1 MSGVISNI
9 QRFTVHDGP
18 GIRLTIFFQGCPLQC
33 WWCHNPEC
41 IPHPDSMEPKDKNI
55 MSVKELM
62 AEIRKEQIF
71 MDESGGGV
79 TFSGGEPLLQSAFL
93 VNILDACKEEGIHTA
108 LDTSGLAPTKA
119 FNLIVDKTDLF
130 LYDLKIIN
138 DDLHKKYTATSNTL
152 ILRNLESLN
161 ERQKN
166 VIIRIPLIPGITD
179 TKENISEM
187 IEFLNRLPNLRNIN
201 LLPYHTI
208 AESKYNRLNLTYKL
222 KGVKTSDQNH
232 NQKIKQQFTD
242 AGFHVRIGG

>member
-18 GIRLTIFFQGCPLQC
+18 GIRLTIFLQGCPLQC

-41 IPHPDSMEPKDKNI
+41 IPHSDSMEPKDKNT

-93 VNILDACKEEGIHTA
+93 TKMLDACKEEGIHTA
-108 LDTSGLAPTKA
+108 LDTSGLAPLII
-119 FNLIVDKTDLF
+119 FNSIIDKPDLF

-138 DDLHKKYTATSNTL
+138 DNLHKKYTAASNTL
-152 ILRNLESLN
+152 ILKNLESLN

-166 VIIRIPLIPGITD
+166 VIVRIPLIPGITD

-187 IEFLNRLPNLRNIN
+187 IAFLDHLPNLRKVN
-201 LLPYHTI
+201 LLPYHSI
-208 AESKYNRLNLTYKL
+208 AESKYSRLNLSYKL
-222 KGVKTSDQNH
+222 KGVKTADQET
-232 NQKIKQQFTD
+232 NQKIKKQFTD
-242 AGFHVRIGG
+242 AGFYVRIGG